1 MRQRF
6 NLQPDLQI
14 TPIEKIILPLKSR
27 DELPPILATLQWI
40 WMHPTLKAQIL
51 ALLEVRVLGNKK
63 ATGRTGMDLWQIL
76 VLGVVR
82 LGLDADWDRMEH
94 LANYDLLLR
103 QMLGV
108 CPDPWG
114 TSAHR
119 FVHQTLRDNAALLDE
134 GLLKEINVLVAA
146 AGRQVFVSQPS
157 APPAPLQIKVDTYVL
172 ETDVHFPTDLNLLLD
187 AGRKCLDLVEKYQ
200 KVLGYDLPGWR
211 KLEDWRRRFKAAER
225 AASKTAFGGG
235 KDKDKRVQGVV
246 SDYLQIGRELSLKV
260 QASLLSLCDQEVDV
274 RDWEVL
280 AYFQQMIDKHLDL
293 VDRRLLQQQVIPTAE
308 KVYSLFEPHT
318 EWLTKGKLHPPVEL
332 GHRLLVA
339 TDQHQLIQ
347 DYEGPVGVDADQSI
361 PVASRLLGR
370 YGEGQIASMS
380 FDKGFTRK
388 ADRELLELFIPRVIM
403 PKRGRKNAEE
413 AEAESARK
421 FVALRKAHSAV
432 ESAINALE
440 HHGLNRCLDVGL
452 EGYTRYIGY
461 GVLAY
466 NLHVIG
472 RELLAQRR
480 AVEIDEAATKL
491 ASMA

>member
-6 NLQPDLQI
+6 NPEPDFQI
-14 TPIEKIILPLKSR
+14 TPIEKIVLPLQSR

-40 WMHPTLKAQIL
+40 WMHPTLKAEIL
-51 ALLEVRVLGNKK
+51 ALLEARVLGGKK

-103 QMLGV
+103 QMLGL
-108 CPDPWG
+108 CPEPWG
-114 TSAHR
+114 TQAHR
-119 FVHQTLRDNAALLDE
+119 FTHQTLRDNAALLDAD
-134 GLLKEINVLVAA
+134 LLKQINILVAA
-146 AGRQVFVSQPS
+146 AGLQVFVNKP
-157 APPAPLQIKVDTYVL
+157 AAKPAPLQIKVDTYVL
-172 ETDVHFPTDLNLLLD
+172 ETDVHFPTDLNLLFD

-200 KVLGYDLPGWR
+200 KALGYDLPGWR

-225 AASKTAFGGG
+225 LASKTVFGGG
-235 KDKDKRVQGVV
+235 KDKDKRVRVVV
-246 SDYLQIGRELSLKV
+246 SDYLQVGRGLSAKV
-260 QASLLSLCDQEVDV
+260 SASLLSLCDQEVDA
-274 RDWEVL
+274 RDWDLL

-293 VDRRLLQQQVIPTAE
+293 VDRRLLQHQVIPTAE

-318 EWLTKGKLHPPVEL
+318 EWLTKGKLSPPVEL
-332 GHRLLVA
+332 GHRILVA
-339 TDQHQLIQ
+339 TDQHQLIH
-347 DYEGPVGVDADQSI
+347 DYEGPVGVDVDQSL
-361 PVASRLLGR
+361 PVASRLIGR
-370 YGEGQIASMS
+370 YGEGQIASIS
-380 FDKGFTRK
+380 FDKGFTRRE
-388 ADRELLELFIPRVIM
+388 DRELLELYIPLVIM

-421 FVALRKAHSAV
+421 FVALRQAHSAV

-440 HHGLNRCLDVGL
+440 HHGLNRCLDVGP

-472 RELLAQRR
+472 RQLLAQRR
-480 AVEIDEAATKL
+480 AAETAEAATKL
-491 ASMA
+491 ALVA